1 MDHDLEALIHKAKDG
16 DHKAYGEIYKLF
28 YKRIYRY
35 CHINVYDEEIAADIC
50 QETFVKA
57 WKSLSGF
64 SLKNGGSLQAYLF
77 RIARNLIID
86 LSRKKKEVSIEF
98 AENAETI
105 EDFAKDLDRF
115 DEAHKLNQALGEL
128 N

>member
-1 MDHDLEALIHKAKDG
+1 MDDLEDLIHKAQTG

-35 CHINVYDEEIAADIC
+35 CQINVFNEQAAADIC

-57 WKSLSGF
+57 WKSLPGF

-86 LSRKKKEVSIEF
+86 LSRKKKEVYIEF
-98 AENAETI
+98 AENIASA
-105 EDFAKDLDRF
+105 EDFEKDLDRY
-115 DEAHKLNQALGEL
+115 DEAAALKKAL
-128 N
+128 A

>member
-1 MDHDLEALIHKAKDG
+1 MDDLEDLIHKAQTG

-35 CHINVYDEEIAADIC
+35 CHINVYDEAIAADIC

-57 WKSLSGF
+57 WRSLPSF

-86 LSRKKKEVSIEF
+86 LSRKKQEVSIEL
-98 AENAETI
+98 AENIATVE
-105 EDFAKDLDRF
+105 
-115 DEAHKLNQALGEL
+115 N
-128 N
+128 